1 MTGGRRVDPYLIE
14 KIETTRGDVIYQR
27 AEYEPARVYSRDMA
41 ETMTAMMAEVIRSG
55 TGKAAAVDRWPVA
68 GKTGTSQSS
77 RDAWF
82 VGYSSELLGGVWTG
96 NDDDTPMNEVTG
108 GGLPA
113 RLWSD
118 MMKVA
123 HDGRSPSLLRGADKL
138 IQLTPEQQGAGG
150 ILSRSRHGLR
160 GARWQHKLGRANK
173 NERRVIQTQPLV
185 VSFVSVRIWRSDIM
199 AWLKV
204 ATASGVA
211 AMLAMGTMAAGP
223 ERRSGKSDSLGCG
236 NR

>member
-14 KIETTRGDVIYQR
+14 KIETTRGEIIYER
-27 AEYEPARVYSRDMA
+27 PEYDPARVYDRANA

-55 TGKAAAVDRWPVA
+55 TGKAASIEGWPIA

-82 VGYSSELLGGVWTG
+82 IGYSSQLLGGIWTG

-118 MMKVA
+118 MMTIA
-123 HDGRSPSLLRGADKL
+123 HEGRSPSLLRGADQL
-138 IQLTPEQQGAGG
+138 IQLTPEQQARVGYYRDLGMAFAG
-150 ILSRSRHGLR
+150 
-160 GARWQHKLGRANK
+160 
-173 NERRVIQTQPLV
+173 
-185 VSFVSVRIWRSDIM
+185 
-199 AWLKV
+199 
-204 ATASGVA
+204 
-211 AMLAMGTMAAGP
+211 LAGT
-223 ERRSGKSDSLGCG
+223 G
-236 NR
+236 NQ